1 MRYSIW
7 LILPI
12 FQVFVLG
19 YTGDPIVKDGIGTI
33 LGYTGTVYQAV
44 NYIPVCGTLGPP
56 QSLGPS
62 ETAPNEIT
70 SVCDPA
76 MSQFNKTSSTYAFYD
91 ITGILL
97 NVQPALGTAGC
108 MCFSLATIS
117 GSAGDFCVSLDGY
130 GQPQIYYQFP
140 GYIVAGDFQPGGK
153 SLPQCKDVNI
163 PAISSS
169 VYATLV
175 PSPVTQT
182 ANGVTPAPANTA
194 GSTTPNLNNQQCIIS
209 GDHLNVTCDSNKIGV
224 GGKVKVDIS
233 LLLLLLSF
241 VSGFL
246 LVSGDNN
253 VCVING
259 TQQTVSCNNNSVG
272 GSNSTADSGGLS
284 RSDRIALGVGIGFG
298 VPSTIA
304 AILAL
309 FWLKRNKPVGNGN
322 FQP

>member
-7 LILPI
+7 FILPV

-19 YTGDPIVKDGIGTI
+19 YTGDQIVKDGIGTI

-56 QSLGPS
+56 QSLGAS

-91 ITGILL
+91 ITGTLL

-130 GQPQIYYQFP
+130 GQPQIYYLFP

-169 VYATLV
+169 IYATFV

-182 ANGVTPAPANTA
+182 GVTRAPTNTA
-194 GSTTPNLNNQQCIIS
+194 GSTTPNNNLCIVNGGNGI
-209 GDHLNVTCDSNKIGV
+209 NVTCVGDKIGV

-253 VCVING
+253 VCVVNG
-259 TQQTVSCNNNSVG
+259 TQQTVTCINDSIG
-272 GSNSTADSGGLS
+272 GSNSTLDSGGLS

-309 FWLKRNKPVGNGN
+309 FWLKRSKPVGNGN

>member
-1 MRYSIW
+1 MRYSVW
-7 LILPI
+7 FILP
-12 FQVFVLG
+12 VFVFG
-19 YTGDPIVKDGIGTI
+19 YTGDPLVKDGIGS
-33 LGYTGTVYQAV
+33 LVGYAGTVYQAV
-44 NYIPVCGTLGPP
+44 NYVPVCGTLGPS
-56 QSLGPS
+56 Q
-62 ETAPNEIT
+62 TAPNEVS

-76 MSQFNKTSSTYAFYD
+76 MSQFNTTSSTYAYYD

-97 NVQPALGTAGC
+97 NVQPATGTAGC
-108 MCFSLATIS
+108 MCFSLAMIS

-130 GQPQIYYQFP
+130 GQPQIGYQP
-140 GYIVAGDFQPGGK
+140 VNYIVLGDFQPGRK

-163 PAISSS
+163 AAISSS

-175 PSPVTQT
+175 PASPVTQT
-182 ANGVTPAPANTA
+182 ANGVTATPAA
-194 GSTTPNLNNQQCIIS
+194 GASTPPVNNQQCIIN
-209 GDHLNVTCDSNKIGV
+209 GDHLNVTCESNKIGL
-224 GGKVKVDIS
+224 GGKVTVDVT
-233 LLLLLLSF
+233 LLLLLFSF

-259 TQQTVSCNNNSVG
+259 SQQTVTCDNNSIG

-304 AILAL
+304 AMLTLI
-309 FWLKRNKPVGNGN
+309 WLKRDKPVGNGN